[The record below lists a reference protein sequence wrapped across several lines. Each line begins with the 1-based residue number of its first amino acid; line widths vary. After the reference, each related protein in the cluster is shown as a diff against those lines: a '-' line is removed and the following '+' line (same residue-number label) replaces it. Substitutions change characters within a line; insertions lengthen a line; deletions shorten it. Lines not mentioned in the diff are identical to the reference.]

1 MYFFPLNVAGK
12 PKMATIHVLY
22 KLSRFQSSHADYKV
36 STVTQATFQ
45 MGNQHPW
52 SETRTQRGSHD
63 PK

>member
-22 KLSRFQSSHADYKV
+22 KLTRFQSSHADYKV

-45 MGNQHPW
+45 MGNQHP
-52 SETRTQRGSHD
+52 
-63 PK
+63 